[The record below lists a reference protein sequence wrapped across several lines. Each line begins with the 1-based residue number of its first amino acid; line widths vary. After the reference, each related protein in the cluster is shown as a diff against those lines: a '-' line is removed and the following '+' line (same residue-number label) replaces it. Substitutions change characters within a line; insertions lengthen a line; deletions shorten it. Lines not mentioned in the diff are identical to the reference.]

1 MKMFKFKDLQSTI
14 SFYGHFIYLFMKHAS
29 YTTTWRHS

>member
-1 MKMFKFKDLQSTI
+1 MKMFKFKNLQSTV
-14 SFYGHFIYLFMKHAS
+14 FLWTLFIYLFMKHAS